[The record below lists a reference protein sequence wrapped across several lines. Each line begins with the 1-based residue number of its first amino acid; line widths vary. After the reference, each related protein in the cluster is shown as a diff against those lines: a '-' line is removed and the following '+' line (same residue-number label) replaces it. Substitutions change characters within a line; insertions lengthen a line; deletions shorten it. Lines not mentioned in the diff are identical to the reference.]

1 MKSPI
6 IFNKL
11 KSLLKKT
18 SFTTREAKELG
29 ISSELL
35 SYYVKTKQLIRL
47 GRGIY
52 QSIDYRNPSNNFE
65 LAELIQAVKTVPN
78 GIICLISALSIYN
91 LTDEIPRK
99 IWIVVSH
106 NRSIKRDKFIKI
118 VRFRDIKTGRT
129 EVELDGIIIPIFDRE
144 RTIIDAFRLL
154 SYEIAIKALKMA
166 FSQKSDQCINF
177 NKLQK
182 YAKKLKVNITPY
194 LMTVTT

>member
-1 MKSPI
+1 M

-11 KSLLKKT
+11 KPLLKKY
-18 SFTTREAKELG
+18 SFTAKEAKELG
-29 ISSELL
+29 VSSELL

-52 QSIDYRNPSNNFE
+52 QSIDYRSPSNNFE
-65 LAELIQAVKTVPN
+65 LEELIQAVKTVPN

-99 IWIVVSH
+99 TWIAISH
-106 NRSIKRDKFIKI
+106 NRSIKRDKLIKI

-166 FSQKSDQCINF
+166 FSQKSDQRINL
-177 NKLQK
+177 NNLQK